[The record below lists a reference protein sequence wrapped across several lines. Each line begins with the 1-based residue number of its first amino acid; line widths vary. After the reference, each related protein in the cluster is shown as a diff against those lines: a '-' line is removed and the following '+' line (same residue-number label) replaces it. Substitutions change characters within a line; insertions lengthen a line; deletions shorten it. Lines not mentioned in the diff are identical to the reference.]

1 MSSLAYSPTAT
12 EFFDRVL
19 SKAFAYNFPD
29 VVKNREGRLAPDQ
42 FKRMVW
48 SVISPVVQ
56 ALLFTTLLFLLHTL
70 LFMMFGKA
78 GWAGVLQGFLQFAI
92 AVGLILS
99 SVRLALLIGDWR
111 KGPVFV
117 VRGRLELHWNVEA
130 ELVKDD
136 GSRSAKSSTRSLEV
150 GGEKF
155 RVSTAAARTIGNK
168 FESGMPIVKVYYT
181 PASRRILSIETLAVD
196 VPSSQQTRWRG

>member
-12 EFFDRVL
+12 EFFDRLL

-42 FKRMVW
+42 FKRMIW

-56 ALLFTTLLFLLHTL
+56 ALLLTVLLFLAHTL

-78 GWAGVLQGFLQFAI
+78 GWAGVLQGILQFAI
-92 AVGLILS
+92 AAGLILS

-117 VRGRLELHWNVEA
+117 VRGRLELNWTADA

-136 GSRSAKSSTRSLEV
+136 GSRRSKSSARRIEV

-155 RVSTAAARTIGNK
+155 RISPGAALVIGNK
-168 FESGMPIVKVYYT
+168 FEGGAPIVKVYYT
-181 PASRRILSIETLAVD
+181 PASRRILSIETIAVD
-196 VPSSQQTRWRG
+196 TPSQTIRFRS

>member
-1 MSSLAYSPTAT
+1 MSSLAYSPTGT

-42 FKRMVW
+42 FKRMIW

-56 ALLFTTLLFLLHTL
+56 AVLFTVLLFLLHTL
-70 LFMMFGKA
+70 LFLVFGKA
-78 GWAGVLQGFLQFAI
+78 GWAGVLQGLLQFAI
-92 AVGLILS
+92 AAGFVVS

-117 VRGRLELHWNVEA
+117 VRGRLELNWTTEVD
-130 ELVKDD
+130 LVKDD
-136 GSRSAKSSTRSLEV
+136 GSRSSKSSSRCIEV
-150 GGEKF
+150 GGERF
-155 RVSTAAARTIGNK
+155 RISPTAARTIGNK
-168 FESGMPIVKVYYT
+168 FEAGAPIVKVYYT
-181 PASRRILSIETLAVD
+181 PASRRILSIETIAVD
-196 VPSSQQTRWRG
+196 SPVRWKG